1 MLTRSRSSPRPPDV
15 VGVLDI
21 GTSKTVCLIV
31 DPPSSRANRLW
42 RRQAGSVLGYGLKPS
57 RGLKAGA
64 VIDLEGA
71 EQAVRAAVTQAE
83 EAAGVEVEEV
93 MVGVGG
99 VRLKSLA
106 FEAEARIAGRIV
118 ADADAQRLAAAA
130 RNYAE
135 RDGRTLL
142 HLERIAYRLD
152 GATGVPNP
160 CGMAGDVMAADFHA
174 VTVEEA
180 PLRNLLHVAERA
192 FLTPAGI
199 APAAYASGLAVTT
212 DNERQLGVTVIDM
225 GAGSSA
231 LAMFADGHLT
241 AFDTVALGGQHISF
255 DIARTLNA
263 PFPEAERLKT
273 LHGSV
278 EEGAEEDGE
287 KVSYALSGGRE
298 TSLAEAAKA
307 DVNRIVVGRVTDL
320 LGRVLE
326 RIERSGA
333 ADVAGQAIVLT
344 GGGSQLRG
352 LADFAQ
358 DLLGRPVRLGQPE
371 AADGLPAAYCNP
383 ILSTAVGLI
392 PIAFSPSVRLDA
404 ARAGSASQGAGYLRR
419 VGQWLREGF

>member
-1 MLTRSRSSPRPPDV
+1 VRAPIGSGEPF
-15 VGVLDI
+15 GVLDI

-31 DPPSSRANRLW
+31 DPPNGRANRLW
-42 RRQAGSVLGYGLKPS
+42 RRQVGSVLGYGLKPS

-64 VIDLEGA
+64 VIDLDGA
-71 EQAVRAAVTQAE
+71 EQVLRAAVTQAE
-83 EAAGVEVEEV
+83 AAAGLEIDEV
-93 MVGVGG
+93 MVAVGG

-106 FEAEARIAGRIV
+106 FEAETRIADRIV
-118 ADADAQRLAAAA
+118 ADADAQRLATAG

-152 GATGVPNP
+152 GASGVPNP
-160 CGMAGDVMAADFHA
+160 RGMAGDLLAADFHA
-174 VTVEEA
+174 VTVEDA

-212 DNERQLGVTVIDM
+212 ADERRLGVTVIDM

-231 LAMFADGHLT
+231 IAMFADSHLL
-241 AFDTVALGGQHISF
+241 AVDTVAVGGQHISF

-263 PFPEAERLKT
+263 PFPEAERLKS

-278 EEGAEEDGE
+278 EEGAVEDHE
-287 KVSYALSGGRE
+287 KVSYALSGGHE
-298 TSLAEAAKA
+298 TALAEAAKA
-307 DVNRIVVGRVTDL
+307 DVNRIVAGRTTDL

-326 RIERSGA
+326 RIERSG
-333 ADVAGQAIVLT
+333 VAEPAGETIVLT

-352 LADFAQ
+352 LADFAR
-358 DLLGRPVRLGQPE
+358 DLLGRPVRVGLPE

-383 ILSTAVGLI
+383 AFATAVGLV
-392 PIAFSPSVRLDA
+392 PIALKPSVRLDGR
-404 ARAGSASQGAGYLRR
+404 RAGGTPAGAGYLKR